1 MFLSS
6 VYINIWLTV
15 FPCPRP
21 DVLPHCV
28 RPQASLRLPVA
39 PGHQG
44 ITHVELL
51 RCLLMSRSISYEPYK
66 FLHASL
72 GIQFYVPYGFMC
84 FVMKSDPRQVMSGS
98 LPGDVLS
105 EDFWTSPNQ
114 VMSWP
119 RVWSEDSWRCLGD
132 SLVVEEIEREVLYR
146 GEVVVPIEDV
156 VPNAY
161 DDWVTRG

>member
-84 FVMKSDPRQVMSGS
+84 FVMKSDPAR
-98 LPGDVLS
+98 
-105 EDFWTSPNQ
+105 
-114 VMSWP
+114 
-119 RVWSEDSWRCLGD
+119 
-132 SLVVEEIEREVLYR
+132 
-146 GEVVVPIEDV
+146 
-156 VPNAY
+156 
-161 DDWVTRG
+161 